1 MSSLLL
7 GGLTSGTIELKPAD
21 VAGTT
26 VINVPA
32 TSGTM
37 ITNGDTGSVTNA
49 MLAGSIPNSKL
60 ANSSITVGTTTVAL
74 GGTISGIAPTGPAF
88 HARLNAA
95 QGLAV
100 NTNTKVAFNNL
111 VFDTDTDYNI
121 GTYRF
126 TPSVAGYYHIHATV
140 QFYHT
145 ALGGAYTARCQIWKN
160 GALFLA
166 GTEIGVPNS
175 GQINNPQCAGLIPMN
190 GTTDYLEVY
199 AWTNNTSIQNLQ
211 PAGDNIS
218 YWCGFLARAA

>member
-37 ITNGDTGSVTNA
+37 ITNGDTGSVTTA

-100 NTNTKVAFNNL
+100 NTNTKGAFNNL